1 LETDR
6 NALETGRAMMNKK
19 ENNKQDTIKAMS
31 LIEGSKKDGYLHK
44 EIEVRKPQARDQED

>member
-1 LETDR
+1 
-6 NALETGRAMMNKK
+6 MMNKK